1 MSEIA
6 QLRGQIGRGCEMLE
20 HLVDEEA
27 ANSNVLEANLKG
39 VS

>member
-6 QLRGQIGRGCEMLE
+6 QLRGQIERGRETLE
-20 HLVDEEA
+20 HLVDKEE
-27 ANSNVLEANLKG
+27 ANSNFFETNMRA

>member
-6 QLRGQIGRGCEMLE
+6 QLRGQIERGRETKEL
-20 HLVDEEA
+20 LVDEEA
-27 ANSNVLEANLKG
+27 ISNVFETYLKV

>member
-6 QLRGQIGRGCEMLE
+6 QLRGQIERGCETLE
-20 HLVDEEA
+20 HLVDEEE
-27 ANSNVLEANLKG
+27 ANSIIVETCAKV